1 VRTHRSHIDLRREH
15 LDSAL
20 LAIEAL
26 VSTKLYELHLA
37 IPLSRGLGKVFQ
49 TLEQL
54 VADGVGPSARL
65 AAVAE
70 QVRLRVKEL

>member
-1 VRTHRSHIDLRREH
+1 
-15 LDSAL
+15 
-20 LAIEAL
+20 
-26 VSTKLYELHLA
+26 LYELHLA
-37 IPLSRGLGKVFQ
+37 LPLSRGLGKVFQ